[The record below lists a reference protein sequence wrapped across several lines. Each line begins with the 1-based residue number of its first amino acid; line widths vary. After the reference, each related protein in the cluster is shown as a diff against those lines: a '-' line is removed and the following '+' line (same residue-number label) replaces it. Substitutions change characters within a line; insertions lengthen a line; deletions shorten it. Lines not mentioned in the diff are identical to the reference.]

1 MEPEN
6 YRVRKTATDANDYV
20 PKYEFPSE
28 LPKRPGTNTNGKA
41 IQIRVNQFKVTQ
53 WPPNDIWQYD
63 VSPFSFTTWTVITVE
78 FTLKSA
84 LTRC

>member
-6 YRVRKTATDANDYV
+6 YRVRKTAAEALANDYV

-63 VSPFSFTTWTVITVE
+63 VSFPSLTT
-78 FTLKSA
+78 
-84 LTRC
+84 